1 MKASETLDF
10 YLARA
15 EQERENG
22 RAATLSHVRARCA
35 RSAAAWD
42 ELAERAQR
50 GLKTRAV
57 EAERLAVRDAR
68 EGR

>member
-1 MKASETLDF
+1 MKASEALDF
-10 YLARA
+10 YLARG

-22 RAATLSHVRARCA
+22 RAATLSHVRDRCN

-50 GLKTRAV
+50 GLITRAA
-57 EAERLAVRDAR
+57 EAERLAARDAQ